1 MRAFQYIFNEG
12 LGGGL
17 RRFSSNPRNKQSLT
31 ECHNAMPTEDG
42 LRPHEVITSLDAD
55 DIDWDSVHV
64 DTSAV
69 GTANITISIKDYV
82 SDIDLEGV
90 KVYLD
95 GTLQGTTDSDGD
107 IDLVDITVGIHP
119 IRLTLTDY
127 VDSNLDDLYNDY
139 IVVTD

>member
-1 MRAFQYIFNEG
+1 MKGFQFTLQEG
-12 LGGGL
+12 LLKGL
-17 RRFSSNPRNKQSLT
+17 RRFSLNPRNVQSLT
-31 ECHNAMPTEDG
+31 ECHNAEPCEEG
-42 LRPHEVITSLDAD
+42 LHPHEVITSMDAD

-64 DTSAV
+64 DASTV

-82 SDIDLEGV
+82 SDVDLEGV

-95 GTLQGTTDSDGD
+95 GTLKGTTDSEGD
-107 IDLVDITVGIHP
+107 LDIASVKVGLHS